1 MCLIASQ
8 LLKSRHQRMSL
19 VQQAMSVML
28 YGNASSKEVMI
39 KNCIKNCISS
49 LITLCLQL
57 FMCLQPL
64 NLCMS
69 YQSSLNTI
77 EKLSEDHDVEVQF
90 WCDEMK
96 EAFLDKKVC
105 CYSKFKY

>member
-1 MCLIASQ
+1 
-8 LLKSRHQRMSL
+8 
-19 VQQAMSVML
+19 
-28 YGNASSKEVMI
+28 
-39 KNCIKNCISS
+39 
-49 LITLCLQL
+49 
-57 FMCLQPL
+57 MCLQPL

-77 EKLSEDHDVEVQF
+77 EKLSEGHDVEVQF

-96 EAFLDKKVC
+96 EAFVDKKVC